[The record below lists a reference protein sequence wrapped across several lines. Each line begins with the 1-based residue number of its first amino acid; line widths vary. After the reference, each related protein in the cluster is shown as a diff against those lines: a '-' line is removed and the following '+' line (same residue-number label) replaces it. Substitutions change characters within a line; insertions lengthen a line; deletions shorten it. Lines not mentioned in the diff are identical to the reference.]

1 MMVADDR
8 PGNPV
13 QSRSKSRFGLSGV
26 LGLLLLSGCVTNSG
40 VPCPQDTAARDAKM
54 DREHASRV
62 EQAVPEPDKGPSPEG
77 IEAIALLEQRMLE
90 GHGRDCTP
98 PK

>member
-1 MMVADDR
+1 MHGQMAL
-8 PGNPV
+8 
-13 QSRSKSRFGLSGV
+13 SIISGV
-26 LGLLLLSGCVTNSG
+26 LGLLLLSGCAGSG
-40 VPCPQDTAARDAKM
+40 TPCPTETAARDAQL

-77 IEAIALLEQRMLE
+77 IEAIALLGQRMLE
-90 GHGRDCTP
+90 GRGRDCTP

>member
-1 MMVADDR
+1 
-8 PGNPV
+8 
-13 QSRSKSRFGLSGV
+13 
-26 LGLLLLSGCVTNSG
+26 
-40 VPCPQDTAARDAKM
+40 M

-90 GHGRDCTP
+90 RHGRDCTP